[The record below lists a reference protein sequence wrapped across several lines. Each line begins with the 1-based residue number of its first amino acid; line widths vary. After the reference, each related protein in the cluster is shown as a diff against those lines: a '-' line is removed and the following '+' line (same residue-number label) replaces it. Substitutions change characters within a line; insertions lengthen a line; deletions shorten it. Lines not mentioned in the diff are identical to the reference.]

1 MDREELVESS
11 SSQNVNLF
19 IADLRNRGTRKET
32 VSVSLSEG
40 SSFFIPSA
48 WAERFGE
55 GVQLGERDLEEI
67 RKADEYIRCRE
78 WAAAFLASREESS
91 GRLLQKMIKRGY
103 SRDTGREVIQELQ
116 QLGFQDDAR
125 FAEQWLRGR
134 MESHPES
141 RQYLEARLLQRGVSS
156 CIASESVSQMVGQE
170 EELLMLRRLIEK
182 WIPDPS
188 EADEKQIRRIMNRG
202 FSYSYIKRNLFNDN
216 EY

>member
-19 IADLRNRGTRKET
+19 VADLRKRGTRKET
-32 VSVSLSEG
+32 VLVSLSEG

-48 WAERFGE
+48 WAERFGK
-55 GVQLGERDLEEI
+55 GVHLGESDLEEI
-67 RKADEYIRCRE
+67 RRADEYIRCKE
-78 WAAAFLASREESS
+78 WGAAFLASREESS
-91 GRLLQKMIKRGY
+91 GRLLQKMIQRGY
-103 SRDTGREVIQELQ
+103 SRDTGREVIEELQ

-134 MESHPES
+134 MKSHPES
-141 RQYLEARLLQRGVSS
+141 RRYLEARLVQRGVSRS
-156 CIASESVSQMVGQE
+156 IAGESVSGMVGQE
-170 EELLMLRRLIEK
+170 EELYMLRLLIEK

-188 EADEKQIRRIMNRG
+188 GADEKQIRRIMSRG
-202 FSYSYIKRNLFNDN
+202 FSYSFIKRNLFNDN